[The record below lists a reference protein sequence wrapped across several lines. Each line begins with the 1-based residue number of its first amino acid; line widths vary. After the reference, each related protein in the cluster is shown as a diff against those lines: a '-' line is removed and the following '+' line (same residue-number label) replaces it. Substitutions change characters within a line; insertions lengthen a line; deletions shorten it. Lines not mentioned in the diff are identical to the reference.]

1 LVQLLATSGDRHFA
15 YAHQPRCAQV
25 LHERKCSISAPSP
38 REEAM
43 MTESFVLQ
51 SWRGAAPLW
60 RVYWLYGVLGS
71 AVLTVLIVAPT
82 LMGWYTPP
90 MVVLALAIGLVYTA
104 WIVVSTWRCAF
115 NIKDEPLGIPRDT
128 LAMLAR
134 WLTVAWSIN
143 VLGLSVMLLQSV
155 IAT

>member
-1 LVQLLATSGDRHFA
+1 MSETFF
-15 YAHQPRCAQV
+15 
-25 LHERKCSISAPSP
+25 
-38 REEAM
+38 M
-43 MTESFVLQ
+43 Q

-71 AVLTVLIVAPT
+71 AILTVFIVAPT
-82 LMGWYTPP
+82 LMGWYTTP
-90 MVVLALAIGLVYTA
+90 MLALALAIGLVYTA

-115 NIKDEPLGIPRDT
+115 NIKGEPFGLPRDS

-143 VLGLSVMLLQSV
+143 VLGLSAMLLQSV
-155 IAT
+155 AAK